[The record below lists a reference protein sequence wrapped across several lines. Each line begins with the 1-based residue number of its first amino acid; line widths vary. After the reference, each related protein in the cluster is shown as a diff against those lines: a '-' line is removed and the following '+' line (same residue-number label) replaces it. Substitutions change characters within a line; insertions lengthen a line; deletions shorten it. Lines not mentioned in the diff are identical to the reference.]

1 MICKGRANILNFKIL
16 REKRRN
22 QYRNATKPRWEYI
35 ARSGDRLI
43 CMQMKNGPCCY
54 FVRYLKRRFFY
65 CWSNVE
71 TSGKSPSYVYKVS
84 LLTMKARF
92 SGIDSY
98 SASLSG
104 VLRTQ
109 EQTNDSPMITGQ
121 TFTLDAVGMQFS
133 WDDGILD
140 ADADGML
147 DDWQHEAK

>member
-1 MICKGRANILNFKIL
+1 MYADEEWSLLLFCTLFETAILL
-16 REKRRN
+16 LLEQCRN
-22 QYRNATKPRWEYI
+22 KW
-35 ARSGDRLI
+35 
-43 CMQMKNGPCCY
+43 
-54 FVRYLKRRFFY
+54 
-65 CWSNVE
+65 
-71 TSGKSPSYVYKVS
+71 KSPSYVYKVS

-109 EQTNDSPMITGQ
+109 EPTNDSPMITGQ

-133 WDDGILD
+133 WDDSILD